1 MTAKKFCFKTE
12 SSQLYPP
19 FIHSR
24 TFYSIYTPVACSTP
38 GNYTWYM
45 RNHVRIPLS
54 LHILNQLKRLSWV
67 QIPNSISLHILNQL
81 KRLSWVQIPNSILR
95 NKKHFESQR
104 KQISR
109 SKMVPFNSHGKSVQV
124 FFIFLKQDW
133 FVLKTIPSKTTQPE
147 LRLSSRIP
155 IRKTMCKIKESLWWA
170 IALSHRSAGKLVY
183 CSKSWRVLKLQFN
196 LA

>member
-1 MTAKKFCFKTE
+1 MTGKKFCFKTE

-24 TFYSIYTPVACSTP
+24 TFYSIFTPVACSTP
-38 GNYTWYM
+38 GNYAWYM
-45 RNHVRIPLS
+45 RNHVRILLS
-54 LHILNQLKRLSWV
+54 LHILNQLKRLS
-67 QIPNSISLHILNQL
+67 L
-81 KRLSWVQIPNSILR
+81 VQIPNSILR
-95 NKKHFESQR
+95 NKNHFESQR

-147 LRLSSRIP
+147 LHLSSRIP
-155 IRKTMCKIKESLWWA
+155 IRKTMCKIKESLSWA

-183 CSKSWRVLKLQFN
+183 CSKSWRVLKL
-196 LA
+196 LI